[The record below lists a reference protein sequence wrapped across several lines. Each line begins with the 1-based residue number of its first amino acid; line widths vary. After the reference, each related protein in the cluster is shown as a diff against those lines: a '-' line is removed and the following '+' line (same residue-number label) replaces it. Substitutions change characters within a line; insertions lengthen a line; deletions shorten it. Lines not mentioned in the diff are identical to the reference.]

1 MSNKVYHK
9 TFNHAI
15 LNIYK
20 IKLNEV
26 FELNE
31 KLKIALI
38 GAGGIANWAHLPG
51 YSRMDNV
58 ELVAVCDIIEERA
71 KKAAEKYNIP
81 AVYTDYHDVLNIKD
95 LDAVDICTPNYLH
108 SIIACEALEK
118 NINVFCE
125 KPDAVSV
132 AEAEK
137 MKAAAEKSGKTL
149 MVMRNNRYWLT
160 SKFLKKYIDSGKMGE
175 IYAARCGWLRRRGIP
190 GRGGWFTTKEQS
202 GGGPLIDLGVH
213 MIDLSMWLMG
223 NPKPVSVSG
232 CTFNKFADSED
243 ISDSTESKFGDRS
256 SNGTFDVEDLA
267 MGFIRFENGAC
278 MQIEFSWASNIE
290 QESFFVEL
298 RGEKSGSKWISTDQK
313 LKIFTEENG
322 ALVDYCPCIDNDSG
336 MSLHEANLRH
346 FADVLL
352 NGAKPMFVP
361 EQGVNMIKILEA
373 MYKSAEEGREIQ
385 L

>member
-1 MSNKVYHK
+1 MDK
-9 TFNHAI
+9 
-15 LNIYK
+15 
-20 IKLNEV
+20 
-26 FELNE
+26 
-31 KLKIALI
+31 KLKVAII

-51 YSRMDNV
+51 YSRIDNM

-71 KKAAEKYNIP
+71 KEAAEKYNIP

-118 NINVFCE
+118 GINVFCE

-132 AEAEK
+132 EEAEK

-160 SKFLKKYIDSGKMGE
+160 SEFLKKYIDSGKMGE
-175 IYAARCGWLRRRGIP
+175 IYAARCGWQRRRGIP

-223 NPKPVSVSG
+223 NPKPVAVSG

-243 ISDSTESKFGDRS
+243 ISDSKESKFGDRS
-256 SNGTFDVEDLA
+256 SDGTFDVEDLA

-290 QESFFVEL
+290 QENFFVEL
-298 RGEKSGSKWISTDQK
+298 RGEKSGSKWTSKDQK

-322 ALVDYCPCIDNDSG
+322 ALVDYCPCINNDNG
-336 MSLHEANLRH
+336 IQIHEANLRH

-352 NGAKPMFVP
+352 NGAEPMFVP
-361 EQGVNMIKILEA
+361 EQGLNMIKILEA
-373 MYKSAEEGREIQ
+373 MYKSAEEGREIR